1 MNDINTNLRRLINEA
16 KNLPLESVER
26 QQKIHQT
33 YLLAMKSGKL
43 WRENKP
49 YYNDA
54 LQDMWEYCCSH
65 LEEYNPTKKQVITWL
80 NDEIIKALRRYEYKE
95 ETRPR
100 KRHIELR
107 ANLNSDNFEPVINN
121 LDNCSPEQ
129 LNKPPTDIQ
138 PLLEMW
144 ETTVQWVKADPDQVL
159 RNTYFQERPEINAQV
174 VILKRLPPDVS
185 WKEIAKE
192 FNLNDAE
199 SKNLPKW
206 YHRSC
211 LPLLRRF
218 GTNQGYL

>member
-1 MNDINTNLRRLINEA
+1 M
-16 KNLPLESVER
+16 
-26 QQKIHQT
+26 
-33 YLLAMKSGKL
+33 
-43 WRENKP
+43 
-49 YYNDA
+49 
-54 LQDMWEYCCSH
+54 
-65 LEEYNPTKKQVITWL
+65 
-80 NDEIIKALRRYEYKE
+80 
-95 ETRPR
+95 
-100 KRHIELR
+100 
-107 ANLNSDNFEPVINN
+107 
-121 LDNCSPEQ
+121 
-129 LNKPPTDIQ
+129 
-138 PLLEMW
+138 
-144 ETTVQWVKADPDQVL
+144 KADPDQVL